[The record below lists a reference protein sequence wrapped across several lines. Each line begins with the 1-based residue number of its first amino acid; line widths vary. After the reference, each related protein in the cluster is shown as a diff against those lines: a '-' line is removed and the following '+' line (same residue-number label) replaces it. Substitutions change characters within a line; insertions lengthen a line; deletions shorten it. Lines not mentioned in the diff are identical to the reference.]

1 MTNKNI
7 VILGAAAVVLGGV
20 AWYCNSGRTMRSPS
34 IVGESVLPAFDVA
47 DVARI
52 EIGGAKKIQ
61 LVGDDKGWKLQ
72 SLYGYPADVT
82 KIRENLLKLTELKVG
97 QVANG
102 KKIESPV
109 MIDIQDGSGKS
120 IAALPIGGTHTSK
133 PKGQAAMYGGGG
145 YPDGRYVEYK
155 GKTVLVKDT
164 LDAFDGDPKKW
175 ADTRIASVTASDV
188 VKVTFKHGKE
198 EVNLSRADS
207 KWTLAGLGAKEELDT
222 SKTYSL
228 DSALSYLD
236 FNDVA
241 DPKKTDEEL
250 GFTTGAVY
258 TVTLKDGQSYTAK
271 VGGKNGSDRWVRLSA
286 SFNAVGTNATENAA
300 SKKKVDEFNAKVG
313 KWTYA
318 VSSYS
323 ADNMSKKRADLV
335 KAKEEP
341 KKDEAKKPAAKA
353 ESKPAAKAEAKP
365 AAKVE
370 PKPVKVEAK
379 PAAKAEAKPA
389 AKVEAKPAAKAE
401 AKPAAKA
408 DAKKPAK

>member
-1 MTNKNI
+1 MTTKNL
-7 VILGAAAVVLGGV
+7 VILGAAAVVLGGA
-20 AWYCNSGRTMRSPS
+20 AWYCNSGRAVRAPS
-34 IVGESVLPAFDVA
+34 IVGEKILPSFDVA

-52 EIGGAKKIQ
+52 EIGGAKKVQ
-61 LVGDDKGWKLQ
+61 LVADDKGWKLQ

-102 KKIESPV
+102 KKIASPATV
-109 MIDIQDGSGKS
+109 DIQNAAGKS
-120 IAALPIGGTHTSK
+120 LAALPLGETHTSK

-155 GKTVLVKDT
+155 GKTVLVKET

-175 ADTRIASVTASDV
+175 VDTRIASVSASDV
-188 VKVTFKHGKE
+188 QSVVFEQGKE
-198 EVNLSRADS
+198 KVSLARKDS
-207 KWTLAGLGAKEELDT
+207 KWELAGLGPKEELDS

-241 DPKKTDEEL
+241 DPKKSDAEL

-258 TVTLKDGQSYTAK
+258 AVTLKNGETYTAK

-286 SFNAVGTNATENAA
+286 AFKAVGTNATENAA
-300 SKKKVDEFNAKVG
+300 SEKKVKEFNDKVAR
-313 KWTYA
+313 WTYA
-318 VSSYS
+318 ASSYS
-323 ADNMSKKRADLV
+323 ADNMTKKRADLV

-341 KKDEAKKPAAKA
+341 KKDEAKKDEAKKDEAKKA
-353 ESKPAAKAEAKP
+353 ETPKAEAK
-365 AAKVE
+365 
-370 PKPVKVEAK
+370 KPEVKKAEA
-379 PAAKAEAKPA
+379 PKAEAK
-389 AKVEAKPAAKAE
+389 KPEVK
-401 AKPAAKA
+401 KPAAKA
-408 DAKKPAK
+408 DKK

>member
-61 LVGDDKGWKLQ
+61 LVGDDKGWKLP

-133 PKGQAAMYGGGG
+133 PQGQAAMDGGGG

-207 KWTLAGLGAKEELDT
+207 KWNLAGLGAKEELDT

-236 FNDVA
+236 FTGVA
-241 DPKKTDEEL
+241 DPKKTDAEL
-250 GFTTGAVY
+250 GFATGAVY
-258 TVTLKDGQSYTAK
+258 TVVLKNGQSYTAK
-271 VGGKNGSDRWVRLSA
+271 VGNATGSDRWVKLSA
-286 SFNAVGTNATENAA
+286 SFKAVGTNATENANLEKA
-300 SKKKVDEFNAKVG
+300 VKEFNEKTG
-313 KWTYA
+313 KWAYSI
-318 VSSYS
+318 SSYS
-323 ADNMSKKRADLV
+323 ADNMSKTRKDLV

-341 KKDEAKKPAAKA
+341 KKDEAKKDEK
-353 ESKPAAKAEAKP
+353 KPEAK
-365 AAKVE
+365 KTE
-370 PKPVKVEAK
+370 P
-379 PAAKAEAKPA
+379 
-389 AKVEAKPAAKAE
+389 
-401 AKPAAKA
+401 
-408 DAKKPAK
+408 AKKPEAPKKDAAKK

>member
-1 MTNKNI
+1 MTTKNLA
-7 VILGAAAVVLGGV
+7 ILGAAAVVLGGA
-20 AWYCNSGRTMRSPS
+20 AWYCNSGRAVRAPS
-34 IVGESVLPAFDVA
+34 IVGEKILPSFDVA

-52 EIGGAKKIQ
+52 EIGGAKKVQ
-61 LVGDDKGWKLQ
+61 LVADDKGWKLQ

-102 KKIESPV
+102 KKLASPATV
-109 MIDIQDGSGKS
+109 DIQNAAGKS
-120 IAALPIGGTHTSK
+120 LAALPLGETHMSK

-175 ADTRIASVTASDV
+175 VDTRIASVSASDV
-188 VKVTFKHGKE
+188 QSVVFEQGKE
-198 EVNLSRADS
+198 KVSLTRKDS
-207 KWTLAGLGAKEELDT
+207 TWTLAGLGPKEELDT

-236 FNDVA
+236 FTDIA
-241 DPKKTDEEL
+241 DPKKSDADL
-250 GFTTGAVY
+250 GFTTGCVY
-258 TVTLKDGQSYTAK
+258 SVTLKNGEAYTAK

-286 SFNAVGTNATENAA
+286 TFKAVGTNATENAA
-300 SKKKVDEFNAKVG
+300 SEKKVKEFNDKVAR
-313 KWTYA
+313 WTYA

-341 KKDEAKKPAAKA
+341 KKDEAKKADAKKS
-353 ESKPAAKAEAKP
+353 ETK
-365 AAKVE
+365 
-370 PKPVKVEAK
+370 
-379 PAAKAEAKPA
+379 
-389 AKVEAKPAAKAE
+389 
-401 AKPAAKA
+401 KPAAKA
-408 DAKKPAK
+408 DKK